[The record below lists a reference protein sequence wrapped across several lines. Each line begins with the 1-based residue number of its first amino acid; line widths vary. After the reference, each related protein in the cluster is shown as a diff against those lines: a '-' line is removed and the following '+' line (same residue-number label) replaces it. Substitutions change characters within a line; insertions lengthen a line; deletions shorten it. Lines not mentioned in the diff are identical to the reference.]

1 MKTEIKYGKKL
12 TNKFIK
18 RIFLWT
24 SIYTFIFIILWLL
37 CRSICSSVIWYEGDF
52 FYDILRNIGYSFTTL
67 LIIWLIGFSIIV
79 IKCLYKTLSYVDSI
93 VDASALLISDKEE
106 DIVLPE
112 DLLDVEKRMNQI
124 KKQARKNL
132 RLAQENEQRKND
144 LIVYLAHDIKTPLTS
159 MIGYLSLLNEIN
171 DMPLKQRVKYINIAL
186 EKSYRLE
193 DLINELFDISRFNAE
208 TIILSKEELNLT
220 MMLEQIVDDF
230 YPILK
235 ENNKEIT
242 IKSDDK
248 IIIYA
253 DSDKIARVFGNIIK
267 NAINYSINNDKIE
280 IVAKKGGGICHLSNL
295 LYYLFLMSPLT
306 VVERHGHKIKSF
318 PNPDKSSLEGIDAT
332 ISSGWLDLKVKNET
346 NNIYQ
351 IDISFDENY
360 MYGKILSDKEST
372 IDYKIV
378 NGNLNYIKENNKI
391 YECVEVIRIEIDK
404 KTKKEI
410 KKEKLYD
417 EKVLIKY
424 ELPSDVKVEE
434 M

>member
-1 MKTEIKYGKKL
+1 MEWGIKLKTEIKYGKKL

-112 DLLDVEKRMNQI
+112 DLLDLEKRMNQI

-193 DLINELFDISRFNAE
+193 DLINELFDISRFNSE
-208 TIILSKEELNLT
+208 KIVLEKEELNLNL
-220 MMLEQIVDDF
+220 MLEQIIDDF
-230 YPILK
+230 YPTLR
-235 ENNKEIT
+235 ELNKS
-242 IKSDDK
+242 IKLNYNESISINGDPDK
-248 IIIYA
+248 L
-253 DSDKIARVFGNIIK
+253 SRVFNNLIK
-267 NAINYSINNDKIE
+267 NAISYSKEESE
-280 IVAKKGGGICHLSNL
+280 IVINLKK
-295 LYYLFLMSPLT
+295 
-306 VVERHGHKIKSF
+306 
-318 PNPDKSSLEGIDAT
+318 D
-332 ISSGWLDLKVKNET
+332 
-346 NNIYQ
+346 NNNAI
-351 IDISFDENY
+351 
-360 MYGKILSDKEST
+360 
-372 IDYKIV
+372 
-378 NGNLNYIKENNKI
+378 
-391 YECVEVIRIEIDK
+391 VEVINKGKQIS
-404 KTKKEI
+404 
-410 KKEKLYD
+410 KEKLSKIF
-417 EKVLIKY
+417 EKFYRLDSARTSRTGGSGLGLAIAKDIV
-424 ELPSDVKVEE
+424 ELHNGTIIAESNEE
-434 M
+434 ETTFRVTLPLK

>member
-1 MKTEIKYGKKL
+1 MLDKL
-12 TNKFIK
+12 IK

-112 DLLDVEKRMNQI
+112 DLLDLEKRMNQI
-124 KKQARKNL
+124 KKQAKKNL

-193 DLINELFDISRFNAE
+193 DLINELFDISRFNSE
-208 TIILSKEELNLT
+208 KIVLEKEELNLNL
-220 MMLEQIVDDF
+220 MLEQIIDDF
-230 YPILK
+230 YPTLR
-235 ENNKEIT
+235 ELNKS
-242 IKSDDK
+242 IKLNYNESISINGDPDK
-248 IIIYA
+248 L
-253 DSDKIARVFGNIIK
+253 SRVFNNLIK
-267 NAINYSINNDKIE
+267 NAISYSKEESE
-280 IVAKKGGGICHLSNL
+280 IVINLKK
-295 LYYLFLMSPLT
+295 
-306 VVERHGHKIKSF
+306 
-318 PNPDKSSLEGIDAT
+318 D
-332 ISSGWLDLKVKNET
+332 
-346 NNIYQ
+346 NNNAI
-351 IDISFDENY
+351 
-360 MYGKILSDKEST
+360 
-372 IDYKIV
+372 
-378 NGNLNYIKENNKI
+378 
-391 YECVEVIRIEIDK
+391 VEVINKGKQIS
-404 KTKKEI
+404 
-410 KKEKLYD
+410 KEKLSKIF
-417 EKVLIKY
+417 EKFYRLDSARTSRTGGSGLGLAIAKDIV
-424 ELPSDVKVEE
+424 ELHNGTIIAESNEE
-434 M
+434 ETTFRVTLPLK